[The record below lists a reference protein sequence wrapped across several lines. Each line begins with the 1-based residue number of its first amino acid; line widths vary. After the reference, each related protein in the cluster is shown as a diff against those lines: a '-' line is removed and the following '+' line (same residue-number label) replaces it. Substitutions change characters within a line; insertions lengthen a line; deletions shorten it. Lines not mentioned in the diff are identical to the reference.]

1 MSRKHFSLFHSF
13 FLHTIKWKRHWK
25 NYLIYWVFSKNS
37 FDESLKKSYEFSK
50 NLNDTILQCCSVYEE
65 FKIYFVFWYYRHLR
79 NNHFFFLAY
88 YSFKKW
94 IVKKKK
100 TYLIKFLF
108 AFFPWGLWW
117 FSDSIKYGDYSPWVN
132 LVICFAL
139 LNMNLKFYGKFLF
152 GILNLKQICWMRILL
167 ISFQTAFIKSPAGRL
182 ITVYKVH
189 LKCFF
194 WNISL
199 KYFGENY
206 IQIKTFC

>member
-37 FDESLKKSYEFSK
+37 FDESLKKSYHEFSK

-100 TYLIKFLF
+100 PTWLSFFLLFSLGVCDDSQTQSNMATIHLGWTWLSVLHYWIWTLNFMVNSYLE
-108 AFFPWGLWW
+108 
-117 FSDSIKYGDYSPWVN
+117 
-132 LVICFAL
+132 
-139 LNMNLKFYGKFLF
+139 
-152 GILNLKQICWMRILL
+152 
-167 ISFQTAFIKSPAGRL
+167 
-182 ITVYKVH
+182 
-189 LKCFF
+189 F
-194 WNISL
+194 W
-199 KYFGENY
+199 
-206 IQIKTFC
+206 T